1 MKKMKFTMTNQIM
14 IAVAVGMITGIIF
27 GKNISQIKLLG
38 DIFLRL
44 IQMAVVVM
52 IMGAV
57 IEAVGSLEPQE
68 LGKLGVKILFWFSI
82 TTVIAAAI
90 GIGLGWLLKPGQGVE
105 MAYAEQITAPKSER
119 LYQIILD
126 FFPENIV
133 QSMAE
138 SNMIQAIVFSIL
150 FGVAL
155 STVNKEGAGYRV
167 MEIITGFNKVLMQM
181 VKQIMKIAPVGIGS
195 LVAYTIGTAG
205 IGVILPLVKFLGVFA
220 LGTGVHL
227 FICIIVTGIYCKT
240 NPVHLIKKMTEMTL
254 VAFTTTSS
262 AVALPVKM
270 KDSEEKLGVSKRIS
284 GLVNPLG
291 MTLNSNGLSMFLAL
305 SCITIGQIYGVEL
318 SFPVLA
324 KVVVL
329 SSLACLGTVV
339 VPGGGIVALTIL
351 IPGLGLPVESIALLA
366 GIDWFSGMFRT
377 VLNVDIDALVAV
389 LIAKDAGELDY
400 RILNNKGNAGGL

>member
-1 MKKMKFTMTNQIM
+1 MKKMKCTMTSQIM
-14 IAVAVGMITGIIF
+14 IAVAAGIIAGVIF
-27 GKNISQIKLLG
+27 GDKISQIKLIG

-44 IQMAVVVM
+44 IRMAVVVM

-57 IEAVGSLEPQE
+57 IEAVGNLEPQE
-68 LGKLGVKILFWFSI
+68 LGKLGIKILFWFTI
-82 TTVIAAAI
+82 TTVIAAAV
-90 GIGLGWLLKPGQGVE
+90 GIGFGWLLKPGQGVE
-105 MAYAEQITAPKSER
+105 LVQAAQVTAPESES
-119 LYQIILD
+119 LSEIILD
-126 FFPENIV
+126 FFPVNIV
-133 QSMAE
+133 QSMAD

-155 STVNKEGAGYRV
+155 STVCKEKAGYKV
-167 MEIITGFNKVLMQM
+167 MEIIAGFNTVLMQM
-181 VKQIMKIAPVGIGS
+181 VKQVMKFAPLGIGS

-205 IGVILPLVKFLGVFA
+205 IRVMLPLIKFLGVFA

-227 FICIIVTGIYCKT
+227 IICIVATGVYCKT
-240 NPVHLIKKMTEMTL
+240 NPMQLAKKLTEMTL

-305 SCITIGQIYGVEL
+305 ACITIGQIYGVEL
-318 SFPVLA
+318 SFPMLA

-351 IPGLGLPVESIALLA
+351 IPGLGFPTESIALLA
-366 GIDWFSGMFRT
+366 SIDWFSGMFRT

-400 RILNNKGNAGGL
+400 RILNNKG